1 MHKIGKSNK
10 PSRSRID
17 YVLIGL
23 LGLAIVV
30 SVVNILLTLRIAA
43 SLGISLG
50 ILLGQ

>member
-1 MHKIGKSNK
+1 MKETGK

-23 LGLAIVV
+23 LGVALLVGLL
-30 SVVNILLTLRIAA
+30 NILVTPRIAA

-50 ILLGQ
+50 MLLGQ